1 MKRKFLMIVLSAF
14 LFSCGSSEKKGNE
27 ATSSDEVP
35 ACCKTKGN
43 EAASSDNVPECCKNK
58 GMELLFPS
66 EVAAKGDFYLG
77 KDVAVRGYV
86 KKVCC
91 SGNKCFL
98 ADDDEAEKTLT
109 MMANEETGKYNK
121 ELKGKSVKFVGEV
134 KENRITKEMI
144 AESEAK
150 QAEEVAKSN
159 HNCDNG
165 QAEKKE
171 EKGHDHKHCS
181 KNKDFSEMKKWM
193 EENKKD
199 YYPVYYVE
207 VKKYEVME

>member
-1 MKRKFLMIVLSAF
+1 M
-14 LFSCGSSEKKGNE
+14 
-27 ATSSDEVP
+27 
-35 ACCKTKGN
+35 
-43 EAASSDNVPECCKNK
+43 
-58 GMELLFPS
+58 LFPS

-77 KDVAVRGYV
+77 KEVAVRGYV

-150 QAEEVAKSN
+150 QAEEAAKSN

-171 EKGHDHKHCS
+171 EKGQDHKHCS
-181 KNKDFSEMKKWM
+181 KGQGVPPLTILKHIPQMYFPTIMVYTSLIKKIGR
-193 EENKKD
+193 
-199 YYPVYYVE
+199 P
-207 VKKYEVME
+207 

>member
-14 LFSCGSSEKKGNE
+14 LFSCGNSEKKSNE
-27 ATSSDEVP
+27 STSSDEVP
-35 ACCKTKGN
+35 ACCKNKGN
-43 EAASSDNVPECCKNK
+43 DATSSDNVPECCKKK
-58 GMELLFPS
+58 GMEMLFPS
-66 EVAAKGDFYLG
+66 EVSAKGDSYLG
-77 KDVAVRGYV
+77 KEVAVRGFV

-121 ELKGKSVKFVGEV
+121 ELKGKSVKFVGVV

-144 AESEAK
+144 AAEEAK
-150 QAEEVAKSN
+150 QAEEAAKSN
-159 HNCDNG
+159 QNCDNG
-165 QAEKKE
+165 QGEVKE
-171 EKGHDHKHCS
+171 EKGHKHCG
-181 KNKDFSEMKKWM
+181 KNKDYSKMKKWM

-207 VKKYEVME
+207 VKNFEAMD